1 MGSGMER
8 LPEVTGNWLQAY
20 LEVPIKHRPGTAF
33 QYNSVGS
40 TLLCA
45 IVERKTGIPAEEYL
59 KSRLFDKIGIDSDNF
74 CLNACQTV
82 QFLAAGDFT
91 PQQRTI

>member
-8 LPEVTGNWLQAY
+8 LPEVTENWLQAY

-45 IVERKTGIPAEEYL
+45 IVERKRE
-59 KSRLFDKIGIDSDNF
+59 F
-74 CLNACQTV
+74 
-82 QFLAAGDFT
+82 
-91 PQQRTI
+91 PQRNI

>member
-8 LPEVTGNWLQAY
+8 LPEVTENWLQAY

-45 IVERKTGIPAEEYL
+45 IVERKTGIPAEMLEFP
-59 KSRLFDKIGIDSDNF
+59 LF
-74 CLNACQTV
+74 
-82 QFLAAGDFT
+82 
-91 PQQRTI
+91 